1 MLVSQ
6 VFPFLYILEESCV
19 LSPAL
24 LRDWKPDGHSSPVGI
39 TTISLT
45 IVPCMVALKLLLKKK
60 KKRTCVQEE
69 KIQVLNFSFL
79 QLLC

>member
-6 VFPFLYILEESCV
+6 VFPFLYILVESCV

-60 KKRTCVQEE
+60 KKKELVYRR
-69 KIQVLNFSFL
+69 KKYRF
-79 QLLC
+79 